1 MGRAGL
7 EPALLQQELGPKPS
21 AYANFATC
29 PYMRE
34 LKIQF
39 DQTAMNSAYIIIPV
53 NKLMRNGKSEKR
65 CFFTIIEHFCQRA
78 RLCNGLHQQFMS

>member
-29 PYMRE
+29 PYG
-34 LKIQF
+34 LNKI
-39 DQTAMNSAYIIIPV
+39 N
-53 NKLMRNGKSEKR
+53 
-65 CFFTIIEHFCQRA
+65 
-78 RLCNGLHQQFMS
+78 

>member
-29 PYMRE
+29 PCDFLALSQSDGDE
-34 LKIQF
+34 VSI
-39 DQTAMNSAYIIIPV
+39 
-53 NKLMRNGKSEKR
+53 
-65 CFFTIIEHFCQRA
+65 
-78 RLCNGLHQQFMS
+78 

>member
-29 PYMRE
+29 PYDIYFIDKKF
-34 LKIQF
+34 L
-39 DQTAMNSAYIIIPV
+39 
-53 NKLMRNGKSEKR
+53 
-65 CFFTIIEHFCQRA
+65 
-78 RLCNGLHQQFMS
+78 

>member
-29 PYMRE
+29 PYGFN
-34 LKIQF
+34 KI
-39 DQTAMNSAYIIIPV
+39 YW
-53 NKLMRNGKSEKR
+53 
-65 CFFTIIEHFCQRA
+65 IE
-78 RLCNGLHQQFMS
+78 GLG

>member
-29 PYMRE
+29 PCI
-34 LKIQF
+34 LIKIQLDLLPF
-39 DQTAMNSAYIIIPV
+39 QFALFSLNETKKHLLD
-53 NKLMRNGKSEKR
+53 KR
-65 CFFTIIEHFCQRA
+65 
-78 RLCNGLHQQFMS
+78 

>member
-29 PYMRE
+29 PHDIY
-34 LKIQF
+34 
-39 DQTAMNSAYIIIPV
+39 
-53 NKLMRNGKSEKR
+53 
-65 CFFTIIEHFCQRA
+65 
-78 RLCNGLHQQFMS
+78 LCNRQDFQ